1 MSDLERITKA
11 VDKMS
16 QRQQWQLAGFI
27 EGYTERVK
35 EEQAEKDTKKKEKE

>member
-16 QRQQWQLAGFI
+16 QRQQWTLAGFI

-35 EEQAEKDTKKKEKE
+35 EEQAEKDTEKKEKE